1 MFNEQL
7 QQIDKINEYVGRI
20 LKLIELQVDKML
32 NEENEK
38 FKTEQLQSY
47 KRDIEAETVV
57 TDETIA
63 VEVH

>member
-1 MFNEQL
+1 MEKKFSFLFTEN
-7 QQIDKINEYVGRI
+7 I
-20 LKLIELQVDKML
+20 LIELQVDKML

>member
-47 KRDIEAETVV
+47 KRDIEVETVV